1 MLRLTKK
8 VTPKQAWWQDFLV
21 EYDFT
26 LQYKP
31 VHANIMTDALNQQET
46 LETLTTISIEIGN
59 ILEAIKAMYMT
70 DPITKQLLQQVKNGE
85 MCLSKWKKA
94 FSTPKASDH
103 MFL

>member
-1 MLRLTKK
+1 
-8 VTPKQAWWQDFLV
+8 
-21 EYDFT
+21 
-26 LQYKP
+26 
-31 VHANIMTDALNQQET
+31 MTDALNQQET